1 MIAKE
6 KAKQLFNK
14 YFGLVEANSV
24 RQQEENAKQCALF
37 VVDEMLEDDCFDMD
51 DCYFNERM
59 RYWNDV
65 KQEII
70 NL

>member
-14 YFGLVEANSV
+14 YFELVEANSV

-37 VVDEMLEDDCFDMD
+37 VVDEMLEDDCFDMG
-51 DCYFNERM
+51 DCYFDERM
-59 RYWNDV
+59 RYWNHV